1 MILLK
6 DTPEFQHLKCI
17 KKYAAAL
24 GRYSKY
30 TFDEFVYAYN
40 HTGLKGKEPFDSLM
54 KALFPDMIGSDS
66 KATEVQYNFNTVF
79 PSSFNADTSLTDA
92 YRQMIEELL
101 LYFGQTT
108 TVQKNAKR
116 KTICDLFFNQ
126 HLVPKEIVRVAHIS
140 ITTIND
146 NFLIPLFRN
155 GSVDQISL
163 NSTFKAAI
171 DQCLADA
178 LYSPKA
184 ELRNIIQLDD
194 DDFSQFLYLFNY
206 AVFEDIERGQSAIII
221 HKGDTMRV
229 SECLVNFCSILND
242 ELLPI
247 SKQDLYTK
255 LSNIIVSDN
264 WLPDYIDKVILTHK
278 DILIST
284 DGSIFM
290 KDEALKGV
298 AQRIRRIVYKSPSH
312 IARKDDVI
320 AAYKLLYGGEE
331 PIFVQKSLKEMG
343 VFSIS
348 HGGVYQYSEDGK
360 APITVHEYID
370 QYIGDRILFRWSELL
385 EEIVKINPSLKEKSE
400 RTYTTN
406 KCTLCSSDPDILV
419 LKGHESE
426 FPQYN
431 WRNPRMMNKTNF
443 TINKAV
449 ELLRAKGGNG
459 MSYADFTR
467 ELNKILVANSIS
479 TNSTKDVIRKYITG
493 DTKIFI
499 LENDIIKIDD
509 LVLANVSLDYIGLG
523 YKYSDFYLSIYS
535 LAISELK
542 SKPDYKMLRYDLAA
556 LAKAQISDE
565 IDDKI
570 VNKAFADKAKPD
582 MLTVE
587 GTRRGAYICLDINKL
602 TLETSK
608 DKQYKVADDD
618 KENQNES
625 NPTMVV
631 DTTPRPAAYRQLY
644 NWEDIIV
651 MLKRDL
657 KHYDKPY
664 FYQGITSNDVLEKF
678 HRFMSQSNNIYLNQ
692 LIPQAYY
699 ELNYANVDRWS
710 SYDYRSK
717 MARAFESL
725 LMDIYYQ
732 NRGVESQTKGLWEI
746 LELAFAD
753 YLKARKT
760 YDRNGFNGIFNTIY
774 NDRIKFAHPTASE
787 MPTLSDNIKALI
799 SYMALYVYTVAKYYK
814 G

>member
-1 MILLK
+1 MMLLK
-6 DTPEFQHLKCI
+6 DTPEFQQLKCI

-40 HTGLKGKEPFDSLM
+40 NTGLKGKEPFDSLM
-54 KALFPDMIGSDS
+54 KTLFPDMIGGDS
-66 KATEVQYNFNTVF
+66 QKKEEHYNFNTVF
-79 PSSFNADTSLTDA
+79 PSSFSGDTSLADA
-92 YRQMIEELL
+92 YKQMTNELL
-101 LYFGQTT
+101 SYFGHTS
-108 TVQKNAKR
+108 TVPKNANR

-126 HLVPKEIVRVAHIS
+126 HLAPKEIVKVANIS
-140 ITTIND
+140 ITTVID

-163 NSTFKAAI
+163 NTTFKAAI
-171 DQCLADA
+171 DRCLADA

-184 ELRNIIQLDD
+184 ELQNNLQLDD

-221 HKGDTMRV
+221 HKGDSMRI
-229 SECLVNFCSILND
+229 SECLTKFYSILND

-247 SKQDLYTK
+247 SKQNLYTK
-255 LSNIIVSDN
+255 LSNIIIPDN
-264 WLPDYIDKVILTHK
+264 WLPDYIDKVILTHE
-278 DILIST
+278 DILTSPN
-284 DGSIFM
+284 GSISI

-298 AQRIRRIVYKSPSH
+298 SQRIRRIVYKSPSH
-312 IARKDDVI
+312 IARKEDVI
-320 AAYKLLYGGEE
+320 VVYKKMYGGEK
-331 PIFVQKSLKEMG
+331 PNFIQKSLKEMG

-370 QYIGDRILFRWSELL
+370 QYIGDKILFRWSELL
-385 EEIVKINPSLKEKSE
+385 EEIVKINPSLKENSE

-431 WRNPRMMNKTNF
+431 WRSPRMMNKTNF

-467 ELNKILVANSIS
+467 ELNKILTANSIS

-493 DTKIFI
+493 ATKIFI

-509 LVLANVSLDYIGLG
+509 KVLANVSLDYVGLG

-565 IDDKI
+565 IDGKI

-602 TLETSK
+602 ASETLK
-608 DKQYKVADDD
+608 DNQYKVADDD
-618 KENQNES
+618 KDNQNES
-625 NPTMVV
+625 TPTMVV
-631 DTTPRPAAYRQLY
+631 DTTPRPAYRQLF
-644 NWEDIIV
+644 NWADIII
-651 MLKRDL
+651 MLKKEL

-664 FYQGITSNDVLEKF
+664 FYQGITSDDVLEKF
-678 HRFMSQSNNIYLNQ
+678 QRFMSQSNNIYLNQ

-753 YLKARKT
+753 YLQARKT
-760 YDRNGFNGIFNTIY
+760 YDRNGFNGIFNNIY

-799 SYMALYVYTVAKYYK
+799 SYMALYVYTVARYYK